1 MQSHR
6 NAEDVMAA
14 VEVVTPVVNALKT
27 GSQAKI
33 ADDTLNL
40 AGRLDEATGCECFQS
55 WLRLTPTEMG
65 KSPTRKLTMY
75 HF

>member
-1 MQSHR
+1 MQPHR

-14 VEVVTPVVNALKT
+14 VEVVTLVVNALKT

-40 AGRLDEATGCECFQS
+40 AGRLDEAT
-55 WLRLTPTEMG
+55 
-65 KSPTRKLTMY
+65 
-75 HF
+75 